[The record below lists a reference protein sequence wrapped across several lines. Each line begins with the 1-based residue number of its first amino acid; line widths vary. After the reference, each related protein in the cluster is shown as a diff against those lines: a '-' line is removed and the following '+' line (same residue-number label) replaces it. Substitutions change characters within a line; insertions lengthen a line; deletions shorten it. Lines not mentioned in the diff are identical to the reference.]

1 MIRDLC
7 HVTLQLGASLTFFL
21 KSRRTQLPVIVPIIK
36 NKLLFTKTVRIV
48 LAWKTISTYSI
59 FGEICI
65 PPVGGKPDHVIHLS
79 ITSTAHK
86 HFILCFSDS
95 PRWLVVERKLS
106 PKRPTRRSARSPV
119 YVDRFRRLR
128 PGNCIC
134 TQATS
139 LPSVHKFS
147 SCRVM
152 LPMTQLAHC
161 SPAHPIGCEELNTG
175 WRPQFWCVC
184 VLPNIQAV
192 LLL

>member
-1 MIRDLC
+1 M
-7 HVTLQLGASLTFFL
+7 
-21 KSRRTQLPVIVPIIK
+21 
-36 NKLLFTKTVRIV
+36 
-48 LAWKTISTYSI
+48 
-59 FGEICI
+59 
-65 PPVGGKPDHVIHLS
+65 
-79 ITSTAHK
+79 
-86 HFILCFSDS
+86 
-95 PRWLVVERKLS
+95 ERKLS

-161 SPAHPIGCEELNTG
+161 SPAHPIGCEELNT
-175 WRPQFWCVC
+175 WRRSQFCCVC
-184 VLPNIQAV
+184 SSEHPKPCCSSRRLTRRLVMTVLPKTSSVNSFKCTMF
-192 LLL
+192 LLQVHLFLCFL